1 VIIVGYICIAVALIW
16 LCIKLYISYNSAG
29 GTAGM
34 MPVYDAAYY
43 PPILIAFG
51 LYWVLPS
58 FKINWSIWIF
68 VGIWLGVALL
78 FAGAIRL
85 MEELGDK
92 EL

>member
-1 VIIVGYICIAVALIW
+1 VNIVGYICIAVALVW
-16 LCIKLYISYNSAG
+16 LVIKLRVSYNSAG

-34 MPVYDAAYY
+34 TPVYDAAYY

-51 LYWVLPS
+51 LYWVLPT
-58 FKINWSIWIF
+58 FKINWTIWVF
-68 VGIWLGVALL
+68 VGIWLGLAAL
-78 FAGAIRL
+78 FAVAIRL

>member
-1 VIIVGYICIAVALIW
+1 MNIVGYICIAAALVW
-16 LCIKLYISYNSAG
+16 LIVKMRVSYNSAG

-43 PPILIAFG
+43 PPVLIAFG
-51 LYWVLPS
+51 LYWVLRS
-58 FKINWSIWIF
+58 FEIHWSIWVF
-68 VGIWLGVALL
+68 VGIWLGLAAL